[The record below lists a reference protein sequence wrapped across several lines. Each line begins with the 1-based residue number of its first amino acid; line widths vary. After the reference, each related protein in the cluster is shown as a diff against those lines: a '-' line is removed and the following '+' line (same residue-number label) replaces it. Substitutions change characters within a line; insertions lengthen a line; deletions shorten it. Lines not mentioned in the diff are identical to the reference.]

1 MSISRNTPFLLLVI
15 PVYRSIG
22 IYEIGVGKTSMLKA
36 YLEAEMNE
44 SNVTTNI
51 NIVNGLNSKS
61 PTYCS
66 SGYINDRIQKNE

>member
-1 MSISRNTPFLLLVI
+1 
-15 PVYRSIG
+15 
-22 IYEIGVGKTSMLKA
+22 MLKA

-66 SGYINDRIQKNE
+66 SGYINDRIQENEQY